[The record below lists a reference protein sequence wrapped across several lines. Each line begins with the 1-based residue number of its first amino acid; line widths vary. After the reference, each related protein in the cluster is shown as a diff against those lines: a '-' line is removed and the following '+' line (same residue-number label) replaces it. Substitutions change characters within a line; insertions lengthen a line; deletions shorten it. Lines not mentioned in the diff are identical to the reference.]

1 VKQSE
6 GSRNVGLVVDSHQ
19 HSLSNEGSITRKNL
33 KMKTW
38 KSIGIVMIVLAVGTL
53 GYVSV
58 SVAEEGKNVE
68 QMIVD
73 AKTPADHE
81 AIAAYY
87 DQEAKAAH
95 QKHEEH
101 LKLKASYEKIPHLA
115 SKTSLPWHC
124 STIAEN
130 YNKSAKEY
138 EALAKLH
145 RDMAKSA
152 K

>member
-1 VKQSE
+1 
-6 GSRNVGLVVDSHQ
+6 
-19 HSLSNEGSITRKNL
+19 
-33 KMKTW
+33 MKTG
-38 KSIGIVMIVLAVGTL
+38 KIIGIMMAASLAVGTL
-53 GYVSV
+53 GYPSV

-87 DQEAKAAH
+87 DKEAKDAHAKHAEH
-95 QKHEEH
+95 QKMEEFYKKNPA
-101 LKLKASYEKIPHLA
+101 L
-115 SKTSLPWHC
+115 
-124 STIAEN
+124 
-130 YNKSAKEY
+130 NKSGFSTHCDLIASNYDKTAKEY
-138 EALAKLH
+138 ETLAKLH

>member
-1 VKQSE
+1 
-6 GSRNVGLVVDSHQ
+6 
-19 HSLSNEGSITRKNL
+19 
-33 KMKTW
+33 MKTG
-38 KSIGIVMIVLAVGTL
+38 KIIGILIAASVVVGVL
-53 GYVSV
+53 GYVSA
-58 SVAEEGKNVE
+58 SVAAEGKNVE
-68 QMIVD
+68 QMIAE
-73 AKTPADHE
+73 AKTPADHD

-95 QKHEEH
+95 HKHEEH

-115 SKTSLPWHC
+115 SKTGLPGHC
-124 STIAEN
+124 NTIAAN
-130 YNKSAKEY
+130 YEKTAKEY

>member
-1 VKQSE
+1 
-6 GSRNVGLVVDSHQ
+6 
-19 HSLSNEGSITRKNL
+19 
-33 KMKTW
+33 MKTW
-38 KSIGIVMIVLAVGTL
+38 KSIGIVMIVVAVGAL
-53 GYVSV
+53 GYRSV
-58 SVAEEGKNVE
+58 SVAQEGTSLE
-68 QMIVD
+68 QRINN
-73 AKTPADHE
+73 AKTAADHE

-101 LKLKASYEKIPHLA
+101 LKLKAAYEKIPHLA

-130 YNKSAKEY
+130 YNKTAKEY

-145 RDMAKSA
+145 RDMAKAA